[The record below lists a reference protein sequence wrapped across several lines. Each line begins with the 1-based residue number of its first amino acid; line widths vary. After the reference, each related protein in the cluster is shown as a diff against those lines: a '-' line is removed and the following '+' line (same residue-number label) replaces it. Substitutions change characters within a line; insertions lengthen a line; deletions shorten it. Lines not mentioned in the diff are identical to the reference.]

1 MNRRTDFDDHLRDW
15 AELGDERLPSRY
27 LDAALAKVDTTPQRG
42 ASWWPLEGILMN
54 LKPAA
59 PILGVAAVVV
69 LAIAGYQ
76 LFGGNIGGPPSPTPT
91 ASPRTFT
98 EADLPTIILTEGNA
112 PEGLTVD
119 ATTTGSAALN
129 TPFKPGGPL
138 MPEAGFVDALMT
150 NLNSTDAGGFVT
162 WAALYQT
169 PADAQAAFEVLVAEH
184 ESPVVGWGLETQ
196 SHPAPRFGEE
206 DAFYV
211 GAAYAF
217 DAAEIYVWR
226 ANNLLLAAVAVDVAA
241 VDAPVSDQLLSIARG
256 MDSRTR

>member
-1 MNRRTDFDDHLRDW
+1 MNRRIDFDDHLRDW

-42 ASWWPLEGILMN
+42 ALWWPLEGILMK

-76 LFGGNIGGPPSPTPT
+76 LIGGNIGGPPSPTPT
-91 ASPRTFT
+91 APPRTFT
-98 EADLPTIILTEGNA
+98 EADLPTIILTEENA
-112 PEGLTVD
+112 PAGLTVD

-129 TPFKPGGPL
+129 TPFKSGGPV
-138 MPEAGFVDALMT
+138 MPEVGFVEALMT

-162 WAALYQT
+162 WAALYET
-169 PADAQAAFEVLVAEH
+169 TADAQAAFEVLVTEH
-184 ESPVVGWGLETQ
+184 ESPDVGWGLEPQ
-196 SHPAPRFGEE
+196 SHPAPRLGEE
-206 DAFYV
+206 DAFYA

-217 DAAEIYVWR
+217 DAAEIYLWR
-226 ANNLLLAAVAVDVAA
+226 VNNLLLAAVAVDVAA

-256 MDSRTR
+256 MDSRAR